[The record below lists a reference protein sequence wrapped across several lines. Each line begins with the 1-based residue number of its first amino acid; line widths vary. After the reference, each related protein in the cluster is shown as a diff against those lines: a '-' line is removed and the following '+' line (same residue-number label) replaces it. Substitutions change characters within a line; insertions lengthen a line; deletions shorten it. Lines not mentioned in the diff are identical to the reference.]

1 MLELMS
7 IGIATNQKRAAKWT
21 LKQERELIKYA
32 GKLTV
37 VELEDK
43 IGQTSGSIYRKAA
56 ELNISVNS
64 KITKSH

>member
-7 IGIATNQKRAAKWT
+7 MGIATNQRRAAKWT
-21 LKQERELIKYA
+21 LKQERELIKHA